1 MRKQRTVLLIVLL
14 LQMLSVNTA
23 AKVSV
28 TVNPYFASD
37 FYPPGWLPLRVEINN
52 EQEQP
57 FFGTLE
63 LIVEDHNK
71 LRGKPK
77 FTHYHFEVELARLT
91 KKKFTTVI
99 YNQNS
104 TIKLNL
110 TENHSDNESIFS
122 ARYQYPTTL
131 QNLMQERV
139 LIISDMLNILD
150 NIEPKYQPYYSTP
163 KDLPDHWLAYLN
175 FNAIVLD
182 NVRHSSINQAQL
194 DALHKVAPS
203 GILDSQS
210 RFTQEFVEL
219 NTSTMIHFEE
229 AIDFLAEDML
239 ASMLF
244 NTPHGIVIVGVV
256 LLTYGGGI
264 LFIYR
269 LVEKEKSVFLL
280 LCLVLLFTTAFST
293 GLYLVLGK
301 KLARDNRFLLNVG
314 IVQKKPQSSTGYV
327 EHYLTCVGG
336 GNKDI
341 NLIFPRNVGNFT
353 NLSSTA
359 KGEFPD
365 RIDLFLSEEEIT
377 VQMKAKGN
385 WTVSG
390 FRGATT
396 LELPI
401 TIRDIAIHSETI
413 SFYLENQSDYRIEKA
428 LLYFDGLW
436 YQLDINSGKLFFSKN
451 TATQINLQRALEG
464 ALLPSVGRRLT
475 REKAQQSLIDR
486 ILVNLA
492 LLRGELVT
500 VDNEPLLLLAFQG
513 PGLVNEIKSNVSLTY
528 QFLGF

>member
-1 MRKQRTVLLIVLL
+1 M
-14 LQMLSVNTA
+14 
-23 AKVSV
+23 
-28 TVNPYFASD
+28 
-37 FYPPGWLPLRVEINN
+37 
-52 EQEQP
+52 
-57 FFGTLE
+57 
-63 LIVEDHNK
+63 
-71 LRGKPK
+71 
-77 FTHYHFEVELARLT
+77 
-91 KKKFTTVI
+91 
-99 YNQNS
+99 
-104 TIKLNL
+104 
-110 TENHSDNESIFS
+110 
-122 ARYQYPTTL
+122 
-131 QNLMQERV
+131 
-139 LIISDMLNILD
+139 
-150 NIEPKYQPYYSTP
+150 
-163 KDLPDHWLAYLN
+163 
-175 FNAIVLD
+175 
-182 NVRHSSINQAQL
+182 
-194 DALHKVAPS
+194 
-203 GILDSQS
+203 
-210 RFTQEFVEL
+210 
-219 NTSTMIHFEE
+219 
-229 AIDFLAEDML
+229 
-239 ASMLF
+239 
-244 NTPHGIVIVGVV
+244 
-256 LLTYGGGI
+256 
-264 LFIYR
+264 
-269 LVEKEKSVFLL
+269 
-280 LCLVLLFTTAFST
+280 
-293 GLYLVLGK
+293 
-301 KLARDNRFLLNVG
+301 
-314 IVQKKPQSSTGYV
+314 
-327 EHYLTCVGG
+327 
-336 GNKDI
+336 
-341 NLIFPRNVGNFT
+341 IFPRNVGNFT